1 MTGHI
6 CPECGGDRRARPGCD
21 CVAVTGTARQDG
33 GQEQWTNHGH
43 VAART
48 AEMAA
53 AEDFD
58 PLRIRP
64 YVTLPNDG
72 ANDGANHGT
81 HDGPGGGP
89 TGRPDSGSGGGAGGG
104 TSGGTHDASG
114 TGTYDGS
121 NAGTREHGVPAEAP
135 TMALFLGDAAAR
147 GAAGGAPA
155 PGTPGTPGRP
165 RRRSPDT
172 YAAEA
177 LDPVRPRRRKPLAA
191 VAVGAAVAAVVGTA
205 AFASGLFGG
214 DEPDEEAL
222 PEITTSVPDA
232 TDEPAASVSASPS
245 ASASPTPSH
254 SVSASP
260 SASASSSPSAS
271 PSASA
276 SPSSTASTAP
286 PPSASAS
293 ASPSTAPAAPPV
305 QATGGTLRRGDQ
317 GPEVAELQRRL
328 QEKWIY
334 LGPDDAHYTDRVE
347 RAVRE
352 FQRWVSVS
360 TDPPGVYGPE
370 TRRALEAET
379 TGSGRSY

>member
-1 MTGHI
+1 M
-6 CPECGGDRRARPGCD
+6 
-21 CVAVTGTARQDG
+21 AVTGTARQDG
-33 GQEQWTNHGH
+33 GQEQWTDHGH

-72 ANDGANHGT
+72 ANHGT

-89 TGRPDSGSGGGAGGG
+89 GGGSGDGPDSGSGGG

-121 NAGTREHGVPAEAP
+121 NAGTGEHGVPAETP

-147 GAAGGAPA
+147 GAAGGTPD
-155 PGTPGTPGRP
+155 PGNPGRP

-214 DEPDEEAL
+214 DERDEEAL

-232 TDEPAASVSASPS
+232 TD
-245 ASASPTPSH
+245 
-254 SVSASP
+254 
-260 SASASSSPSAS
+260 
-271 PSASA
+271 
-276 SPSSTASTAP
+276 
-286 PPSASAS
+286 
-293 ASPSTAPAAPPV
+293 
-305 QATGGTLRRGDQ
+305 
-317 GPEVAELQRRL
+317 
-328 QEKWIY
+328 
-334 LGPDDAHYTDRVE
+334 
-347 RAVRE
+347 
-352 FQRWVSVS
+352 
-360 TDPPGVYGPE
+360 
-370 TRRALEAET
+370 
-379 TGSGRSY
+379 

>member
-1 MTGHI
+1 MTGHM
-6 CPECGGDRRARPGCD
+6 CPECGGDQGARPGCG
-21 CVAVTGTARQDG
+21 CVAVAGTARQDG
-33 GQEQWTNHGH
+33 GPEQWTDHGH

-64 YVTLPNDG
+64 YVTLPND
-72 ANDGANHGT
+72 AAHHGT
-81 HDGPGGGP
+81 QDGPGGGA
-89 TGRPDSGSGGGAGGG
+89 SGGTHDGTSGGTAGGTHGG
-104 TSGGTHDASG
+104 TSGGPD
-114 TGTYDGS
+114 TGAHDGS
-121 NAGTREHGVPAEAP
+121 NSGTRERGAPAEAP

-147 GAAGGAPA
+147 GAAGGTPDSGA
-155 PGTPGTPGRP
+155 PGTPGRP
-165 RRRSPDT
+165 RRRTPDT

-177 LDPVRPRRRKPLAA
+177 PDPVRPRRRKPLAA
-191 VAVGAAVAAVVGTA
+191 IAVGAAVAAVVGTA

-222 PEITTSVPDA
+222 PEITTSVPDV

-245 ASASPTPSH
+245 ASGSPTPSH
-254 SVSASP
+254 SASASP
-260 SASASSSPSAS
+260 STSASSSPSAS
-271 PSASA
+271 PSTSA
-276 SPSSTASTAP
+276 SPSATASTEP

-334 LGPDDAHYTDRVE
+334 MGPDDAHYTDRVE

-379 TGSGRSY
+379 TGSGRPY